1 MTDTTNSAE
10 TDDVTTLA
18 KVNDAPQPSAEEEAA
33 ATEREDTDT
42 VLARMNDNPPRE
54 KGALDEDEEPHRPSM
69 IR

>member
-1 MTDTTNSAE
+1 MPDTTNSAE

-18 KVNDAPQPSAEEEAA
+18 KVNDSPQPSAEEEAA

-54 KGALDEDEEPHRPSM
+54 EGGLDDDEEPDRPSM